1 MPGPF
6 PFSGR
11 NIVVRLRLDLA
22 YDGTDFSGWAK
33 QPGRRTVQG
42 EIEEALGKILR
53 LPEPPVLTVAGR
65 TDAGVHA
72 RGQVAHV
79 DLGDEAFG
87 ALESRHGRRAPA
99 APSAEAESAAARSGD
114 AESAA
119 ARSTRAGADVARPA
133 DASVEIG
140 SALAGPAADAGA
152 PDDMDER
159 LSSLRRRLAGVL
171 PPDVRVYRVTVAPRG
186 FDARFSA
193 MSRRYAYR
201 VSDAPGGVDPL
212 RRREV
217 VWYSRP
223 LDVDR
228 LNAAAAALLGE
239 HDFAAFCKKRE
250 GATTIREL
258 QRLDWVRQDGILVAT
273 VVADAFCHSM
283 VRALVGSLL
292 PVGEGRLAVDW
303 PGQVLTRAVRDSG
316 VHVAPAHG
324 LCLEEVRYPEAGELA
339 RRATETRRVRTLSA

>member
-1 MPGPF
+1 M
-6 PFSGR
+6 
-11 NIVVRLRLDLA
+11 VRLRLDLA

-79 DLGDEAFG
+79 DLGGEAFG

-99 APSAEAESAAARSGD
+99 APSADAESEAESAAD
-114 AESAA
+114 AVRA
-119 ARSTRAGADVARPA
+119 AGAGYDVARPA

-140 SALAGPAADAGA
+140 SALAGSAADAGE

-324 LCLEEVRYPEAGELA
+324 LCLEEVRYPGAGELA

>member
-1 MPGPF
+1 M
-6 PFSGR
+6 
-11 NIVVRLRLDLA
+11 VRLRLDLA
-22 YDGTDFSGWAK
+22 YDGTDFSGWAR

-42 EIEEALGKILR
+42 EIEEALGRILR
-53 LPEPPVLTVAGR
+53 LPEPPALTVAGR

-79 DLGDEAFG
+79 DLDADALG
-87 ALESRHGRRAPA
+87 ALDGRNHRGAPA
-99 APSAEAESAAARSGD
+99 GQEPG
-114 AESAA
+114 
-119 ARSTRAGADVARPA
+119 
-133 DASVEIG
+133 SVEK
-140 SALAGPAADAGA
+140 L
-152 PDDMDER
+152 DER
-159 LSSLRRRLAGVL
+159 LSAMRRRLAGVL
-171 PPDVRVYRVTVAPRG
+171 PPDIRVHLATVAPEG

-193 MSRRYAYR
+193 LSRRYAYR
-201 VSDAPGGVDPL
+201 ISDAPGGVDPL

-228 LNAAAAALLGE
+228 LNAAAAGLLGE
-239 HDFAAFCKKRE
+239 HDFAAFCKRRE

-258 QRLDWVRQDGILVAT
+258 QRLDWVREDGLVVAT

-292 PVGEGRLAVDW
+292 PVGEGRLAVEW
-303 PGQVLTRAVRDSG
+303 PKGVLAQAVRDSG

-324 LCLEEVRYPEAGELA
+324 LCLEEVRYPGAEELA
-339 RRATETRRVRTLSA
+339 RRAAETRRVRTLSS

>member
-1 MPGPF
+1 M
-6 PFSGR
+6 
-11 NIVVRLRLDLA
+11 VRLRLDLA

-79 DLGDEAFG
+79 DLGGEAFG

-99 APSAEAESAAARSGD
+99 APSAEAESE

-119 ARSTRAGADVARPA
+119 DAVRAAGAGAGYDVARPTG
-133 DASVEIG
+133 ASVEIG
-140 SALAGPAADAGA
+140 SAPAGSAAAAGV